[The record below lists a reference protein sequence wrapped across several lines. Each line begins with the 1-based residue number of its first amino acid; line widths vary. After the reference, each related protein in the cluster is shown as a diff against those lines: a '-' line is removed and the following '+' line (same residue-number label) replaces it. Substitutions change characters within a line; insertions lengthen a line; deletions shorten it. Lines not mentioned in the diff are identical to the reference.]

1 VVRVPADIGRQSCV
15 RLASGAAVRESP
27 TVREPCEGLPRFC
40 AEMLSLP
47 KPRMGGLFL
56 PAMKPILR
64 MRIQSIL
71 VVGRGAGMLRDG
83 FCSHLRLRGQSAAL
97 DARGTFINR
106 IDSCSKAYRGW
117 LLGIAVLLLSCGEIA
132 NAQSSAPAQSGR
144 ALDGIFIQNP
154 SSPDTNNSSQR
165 VEEDASKAAEKPG
178 SIIGTILDQSGSV
191 AVDAV
196 VRLTSEDKSLS
207 REVVSGDNGQF
218 VFSNVP
224 PGPFKL
230 SVNASGF
237 GDREFS
243 GELAPGQMYL
253 VPSIVL
259 SIPTVVT
266 DVKVAVDPVEV
277 ATEEVKEEEH
287 QRVLGF
293 IPNFYVT
300 YHDDAAPLTKKL
312 KFHLAWKSSTDPITL
327 LGAGFLAGLQQA
339 GGQYSEFGG
348 GAQGYG
354 KRFGALYADVFVS
367 TFLSGAVFPSLLK
380 QDPRYFYKGTGS
392 TNSRIWRAVTNS
404 VRCKGDNGRWQVNYS
419 NIAGAFAGA
428 AITSAYYPTNNQGGV
443 ILSNGFVR
451 LGESSLA
458 GIVQEFVV
466 RRLTKQS
473 KRKPQEPPDSTDVAS
488 TRNTQNNSAPWP
500 KKPN

>member
-1 VVRVPADIGRQSCV
+1 M
-15 RLASGAAVRESP
+15 SGAAVLEPP
-27 TVREPCEGLPRFC
+27 TARGPGEGLPRFC
-40 AEMLSLP
+40 AEMLSFP
-47 KPRMGGLFL
+47 KLRMGGLFL
-56 PAMKPILR
+56 PSKKPILR
-64 MRIQSIL
+64 MRIQWIL
-71 VVGRGAGMLRDG
+71 VVGRGVCMLRDR
-83 FCSHLRLRGQSAAL
+83 FCSHLRLGEQRSTLG
-97 DARGTFINR
+97 ARGIFIYR

-117 LLGIAVLLLSCGEIA
+117 LLGVAVLLLSCGEIA
-132 NAQSSAPAQSGR
+132 NAQSSEPAQSGR
-144 ALDGIFIQNP
+144 VLDGIFVQNP

-165 VEEDASKAAEKPG
+165 VQEDASKAAEKPG

-191 AVDAV
+191 AVGAV
-196 VRLTSEDKSLS
+196 VRLASEDKLLS

-224 PGPFKL
+224 PGPFTL

-237 GDREFS
+237 GDQTFS
-243 GELAPGQMYL
+243 GELASGQTYL
-253 VPSIVL
+253 TPSIVL

-266 DVKVAVDPVEV
+266 DVNVAVDPVEV
-277 ATEEVKEEEH
+277 ATEEVKEQEH

-300 YHDDAAPLTKKL
+300 YHPDAPPLTTKL
-312 KFHLAWKSSTDPITL
+312 KFQLAWKSSTDPITI

-354 KRFGALYADVFVS
+354 KRFGAIYADVFAS

-380 QDPRYFYKGTGS
+380 QDPRYFYKGGGNTR
-392 TNSRIWRAVTNS
+392 SRVWRAVTNS

-419 NIAGAFAGA
+419 NIAGAFGGA
-428 AITSAYYPTNNQGGV
+428 AITSAYYPTKNQGGV

-473 KRKPQEPPDSTDVAS
+473 KRQPQEHRDSTDVAS
-488 TRNTQNNSAPWP
+488 TQNTENNSLPWP
-500 KKPN
+500 KKP